1 MDIKSFDGYVDN
13 THFNVLTDDGYKP
26 FDGITKTKLV
36 DPAIELTLNNGD
48 KLICTFN
55 HKLYV
60 TKEKYERAKFLNV
73 GDTLYSPYNKVV
85 ITDIK
90 ESKEEYVYDLI
101 NVHDTNSY
109 LATPYMVKSSNC
121 LYLDEFAFVE
131 NDVEFY
137 TGTYPTVTSGK
148 NTKVIITSTPRG
160 LNMFYK
166 IFNDSQNG
174 NNKYKSYKI
183 GWEEHPER
191 DEEWYNETRSNIGE
205 SKFAVEYECKFMGS
219 AGTLIN
225 GRTLEKLTFVTPIRE
240 TDHKHKTIKVYAE
253 PVEYRKY
260 VTIVDTSEGVQLD
273 YSVITVIDVSV
284 MPYKQVFLY
293 KDNTTPPL
301 TFASIA
307 AEVAERYNHSVM
319 LVENNNSSGGIVSNT
334 LWNDIE
340 YDNMLTTKI
349 AINTRDTE
357 IGFGSKSIPGV
368 RTTKKTKAV
377 GCTYLK
383 NLVESDQLQV
393 MDYDT
398 VSELSTFVRVGN
410 SYEAEKN
417 KHDDIVMTLVMFA
430 WFTSQDYFEDETGIS
445 SLSTMNETLM
455 EDNDMDFVLGFISNG
470 TEEVDEARAL
480 FDKGLFN

>member
-13 THFNVLTDDGYKP
+13 TRFDVLTDDGYKP
-26 FDGITKTKLV
+26 FDGITRTKLV
-36 DPAIELTLNNGD
+36 DPAIELTLNNGE

-55 HKLYV
+55 HKLYIS
-60 TKEKYERAKFLNV
+60 KEKYVYAKYLNT
-73 GDTLYSPYNKVV
+73 GDTLYSPYNKVL
-85 ITDIK
+85 ITDVQ

-109 LATPYMVKSSNC
+109 LVTPYMIKSSNC

-225 GRTLEKLTFVTPIRE
+225 GRTLEKLTFETPVRE
-240 TDHKHKTIKVYAE
+240 TDLKHKTVRVYQE
-253 PVEYRKY
+253 PVLNRKY

-273 YSVITVIDVSV
+273 FSVITVIDVTT

-293 KDNTTPPL
+293 KDNTTPPI
-301 TFASIA
+301 TFSSVA
-307 AEVAERYNHSVM
+307 AEVAQHYNNSVM
-319 LVENNNSSGGIVSNT
+319 LVENNNSSGGIVANT
-334 LWNDIE
+334 LWYDIE
-340 YDNMLTTKI
+340 YENMLTTKI
-349 AINTRDTE
+349 AVNTRDTE
-357 IGFGSKSIPGV
+357 IGFDNKSIPGV
-368 RTTKKTKAV
+368 RTTKKTKAI

-383 NLVESDQLQV
+383 NLIESDQLQV

-398 VSELSTFVRVGN
+398 ISELSTFVRVAK

-445 SLSTMNETLM
+445 SISTMNETLM
-455 EDNDMDFVLGFISNG
+455 EDNDMDFILGFISNG
-470 TEEVDEARAL
+470 TEEEDEDMKL